1 MASRSASTPTPAPA
15 PTPALAAAPSLA
27 TDDRHDHAGHP
38 HAPAEPITAAGT
50 ALARRLV
57 KESGGRNTEARR
69 NVLACLIAAGRALS
83 HAEIEAQLADT
94 ELDRVTLYRVLEW
107 LVEQSLAHRIGGLSG
122 FDRAMRFAFSR
133 PERRSAHAHFQCVQ
147 CGTTMCLDDVAVPA
161 LAVPGGIEL
170 QGIELAAF
178 GYCAQCSLTNRTL
191 TAENNAR

>member
-1 MASRSASTPTPAPA
+1 MASQSAPHGTAHSHGAQADATSSAGLAGEATAPGDS
-15 PTPALAAAPSLA
+15 AL
-27 TDDRHDHAGHP
+27 
-38 HAPAEPITAAGT
+38 

-83 HAEIEAQLADT
+83 HSEIEAQLQGTD
-94 ELDRVTLYRVLEW
+94 LDRVTLYRVLEW
-107 LVEQSLAHRIGGLSG
+107 LVEQALAHRVGGLSG

-161 LAVPGGIEL
+161 LPVPGGIEL

-178 GYCAQCSLTNRTL
+178 GYCEACSRANRAAI
-191 TAENNAR
+191 AENGRR

>member
-1 MASRSASTPTPAPA
+1 MAFRSA
-15 PTPALAAAPSLA
+15 PTPTTTEHTDYVGHVHAAVEL
-27 TDDRHDHAGHP
+27 T
-38 HAPAEPITAAGT
+38 TAAGI

-83 HAEIEAQLADT
+83 HAEIEAELADT
-94 ELDRVTLYRVLEW
+94 DLDRVTLYRVLEW
-107 LVEQSLAHRIGGLSG
+107 LVEQSLAHRVGGLSG

-147 CGTTMCLDDVAVPA
+147 CGTTMCLDDVAVPE
-161 LAVPGGIEL
+161 LPVPGGIEL

-178 GYCAQCSLTNRTL
+178 GYCAPCGLANRTL
-191 TAENNAR
+191 AAESRRR

>member
-1 MASRSASTPTPAPA
+1 MASRSAPTPA
-15 PTPALAAAPSLA
+15 T
-27 TDDRHDHAGHP
+27 TDHAGHAG
-38 HAPAEPITAAGT
+38 HAGHSHAAVDLASAASFT
-50 ALARRLV
+50 LARRLV
-57 KESGGRNTEARR
+57 KESGGRNTGARR

-94 ELDRVTLYRVLEW
+94 DLDRVTLYRVLEW
-107 LVEQSLAHRIGGLSG
+107 LVEQLLAHRVGGLSG

-147 CGTTMCLDDVAVPA
+147 CGTTMCLDDVAVPP

-178 GYCAQCSLTNRTL
+178 GYCASCSLANRTL
-191 TAENNAR
+191 PAESSTR

>member
-1 MASRSASTPTPAPA
+1 LPTTDHVGHAHA
-15 PTPALAAAPSLA
+15 AVEPT
-27 TDDRHDHAGHP
+27 
-38 HAPAEPITAAGT
+38 IAAGV

-83 HAEIEAQLADT
+83 HAQIEAQLAETD
-94 ELDRVTLYRVLEW
+94 LDRVTLYRVLEW
-107 LVEQSLAHRIGGLSG
+107 LVERSLAHRVGGLSG

-161 LAVPGGIEL
+161 LPVPGGIEL

-178 GYCAQCSLTNRTL
+178 GYCAPCGAANRL
-191 TAENNAR
+191 LAAEKSSR

>member
-1 MASRSASTPTPAPA
+1 MASQSAPNLATHSRSDQNDAQSPGSVTGGVIAPA
-15 PTPALAAAPSLA
+15 DSAV
-27 TDDRHDHAGHP
+27 
-38 HAPAEPITAAGT
+38 

-83 HAEIEAQLADT
+83 HSEIEAQLQGTD
-94 ELDRVTLYRVLEW
+94 LDRVTLYRVLEW
-107 LVEQSLAHRIGGLSG
+107 LVDHLLAHRVGGLSG

-161 LAVPGGIEL
+161 LPVPGGIEL

-178 GYCAQCSLTNRTL
+178 GFCEVCSVANRAAL
-191 TAENNAR
+191 AKNVRG

>member
-1 MASRSASTPTPAPA
+1 MASRSDSTRSTPDQADHGGHTH
-15 PTPALAAAPSLA
+15 AAIGSTTA
-27 TDDRHDHAGHP
+27 TAV
-38 HAPAEPITAAGT
+38 

-57 KESGGRNTEARR
+57 TESGGRNTQARR

-94 ELDRVTLYRVLEW
+94 DLDRVTLYRVLEW
-107 LVEQSLAHRIGGLSG
+107 LVEQLLAHRVGGLSG
-122 FDRAMRFAFSR
+122 FDRAMRFAYSR

-161 LAVPGGIEL
+161 LPVPGGIEL

-178 GYCAQCSLTNRTL
+178 GFCAPCGVANR
-191 TAENNAR
+191 ARIGENNTR

>member
-1 MASRSASTPTPAPA
+1 MASRSAPTPASID
-15 PTPALAAAPSLA
+15 PT
-27 TDDRHDHAGHP
+27 DHAGHT
-38 HAPAEPITAAGT
+38 HAAVELVNAAGI

-83 HAEIEAQLADT
+83 HAEIEAQLANTD
-94 ELDRVTLYRVLEW
+94 LDRVTLYRVLEW
-107 LVEQSLAHRIGGLSG
+107 LVEQSLAHRVGGLSG

-161 LAVPGGIEL
+161 LPVPSGIEL

-178 GYCAQCSLTNRTL
+178 GYCAPCGLANRAL
-191 TAENNAR
+191 AAENHTR

>member
-1 MASRSASTPTPAPA
+1 MAFRSA
-15 PTPALAAAPSLA
+15 PTPTTTEHTDHVGHAHAAVEL
-27 TDDRHDHAGHP
+27 T
-38 HAPAEPITAAGT
+38 TAAGI

-83 HAEIEAQLADT
+83 HAEIEAELADT
-94 ELDRVTLYRVLEW
+94 DLDRVTLYRVLEW
-107 LVEQSLAHRIGGLSG
+107 LVEQSLAHRVGGLSG

-147 CGTTMCLDDVAVPA
+147 CGTTMCLDDVAVPE
-161 LAVPGGIEL
+161 LPVPGGIEL

-178 GYCAQCSLTNRTL
+178 GYCAPCSLANRTL
-191 TAENNAR
+191 AAENRTR

>member
-1 MASRSASTPTPAPA
+1 MASHSA
-15 PTPALAAAPSLA
+15 PTTATLDDGDYVGRVHAAAES
-27 TDDRHDHAGHP
+27 T
-38 HAPAEPITAAGT
+38 TAVGA

-69 NVLACLIAAGRALS
+69 NVLTCLIAAGRALS
-83 HAEIEAQLADT
+83 HAEIEAQLSDT
-94 ELDRVTLYRVLEW
+94 DLDRVTLYRVLEW
-107 LVEQSLAHRIGGLSG
+107 LVEQSLAHRVGGLSG

-161 LAVPGGIEL
+161 LPVPVGIEL

-178 GYCAQCSLTNRTL
+178 GYCAPCSLANRAL
-191 TAENNAR
+191 TAENSTR

>member
-1 MASRSASTPTPAPA
+1 MASRSIPTPATADPA
-15 PTPALAAAPSLA
+15 DHVGQTYAALAA
-27 TDDRHDHAGHP
+27 T
-38 HAPAEPITAAGT
+38 TAVGV

-83 HAEIEAQLADT
+83 HAEIETELADT
-94 ELDRVTLYRVLEW
+94 DLDRVTLYRVLEW
-107 LVEQSLAHRIGGLSG
+107 LVEQSLAHRVGGLSG

-161 LAVPGGIEL
+161 LPVPGGIEL

-178 GYCAQCSLTNRTL
+178 GYCAPCSLANRVRA
-191 TAENNAR
+191 AENSTR

>member
-1 MASRSASTPTPAPA
+1 MASRSAPT
-15 PTPALAAAPSLA
+15 SSII
-27 TDDRHDHAGHP
+27 DRDDHAGHA
-38 HAPAEPITAAGT
+38 HAAIESTAAVGI

-69 NVLACLIAAGRALS
+69 NVLACLIEAGRALS
-83 HAEIEAQLADT
+83 HAEIEAQLTDT
-94 ELDRVTLYRVLEW
+94 DLDRVTLYRVLEW
-107 LVEQSLAHRIGGLSG
+107 LVEQSLAHRVGGLSG

-161 LAVPGGIEL
+161 LPVPGGIEL

-178 GYCAQCSLTNRTL
+178 GYCASCSLANR
-191 TAENNAR
+191 AKAVENSKR

>member
-1 MASRSASTPTPAPA
+1 MASRSSPIPVPTPIPI
-15 PTPALAAAPSLA
+15 PTDHGAHTGQTHAAVES
-27 TDDRHDHAGHP
+27 T
-38 HAPAEPITAAGT
+38 TAAGIG
-50 ALARRLV
+50 LARRLV

-83 HAEIEAQLADT
+83 HAEIEAQLAATD
-94 ELDRVTLYRVLEW
+94 LDRVTLYRVLEW
-107 LVEQSLAHRIGGLSG
+107 LVEQSLAHRVGGLSG

-178 GYCAQCSLTNRTL
+178 GYCAACGVANRTRA
-191 TAENNAR
+191 AENSTR